1 MSLNALSTATAGLA
15 ATQAAINVVS
25 QNVANAGTAGYVKR
39 TLSTVATGTNNSGV
53 AVGAITR
60 SFDAAALKQLRLET
74 SGAAYTSTKAGIAS
88 QLDALYGAPG
98 SGAALD
104 GTLNTFTESLQE
116 LSANPTS
123 AAARTTVVSN
133 ASALASQINGAA
145 ASVQNLRSG
154 VEAQL
159 GTDTQSA
166 STILSSVARLNA
178 KIQNTTDASSLADL
192 RDQRDQ
198 VINTLSGYMDVQT
211 VAQRDGTVSVLTQSG
226 VTLVDRGT
234 AATLTFDGH
243 GSLNPTSS
251 YSTDPAKRTVG
262 TITATLPGGGKI
274 DLGAPGA
281 IRSGSLAAGIELR
294 DQVLPQAQRQLDDL
308 AGGLATALTN
318 TGVGGTLNT
327 TTVGGTTVSDTTITL
342 PTMQPGN
349 AVTFQVTDGTN
360 TVRNVTLVAS
370 ATQSGTIVPAAQT
383 TDASGLTLT
392 FDASGGPA
400 TYVAQIQTALS
411 TFNAS
416 PDAANYKL
424 PTLGV
429 TNGSA
434 TASAAT
440 LTLTAGGKVV
450 GAATASVT
458 QPTSPNDL
466 TTGYPQLA
474 LFTDVSAAPP
484 PTPRLFTGSFDSGA
498 QLTGFAQRISI
509 NPALSG
515 NTAALTAS
523 SATDPSA
530 SGGRAQ
536 AIFTALT
543 SAQQTFSSSSGI
555 GGVSAPYRASVVGFA
570 QDVIASQGAASANA
584 AAMDNTQQT
593 ALSTA
598 QGRFS
603 AGAGVNIDQEM
614 SNLIA
619 LQTAYGANARVLTA
633 ARDMLNQL
641 LQI

>member
-192 RDQRDQ
+192 QDQRDQ

-234 AATLTFDGH
+234 AATLSFDGH

-308 AGGLATALTN
+308 AGGLASALTDKTV
-318 TGVGGTLNT
+318 TG
-327 TTVGGTTVSDTTITL
+327 TVTGSSATIDLTGIQAGNSLTIPVTAANGSVRNITL
-342 PTMQPGN
+342 IASNKATTGIDPSL
-349 AVTFQVTDGTN
+349 TDDG
-360 TVRNVTLVAS
+360 
-370 ATQSGTIVPAAQT
+370 SGLAQT
-383 TDASGLTLT
+383 
-392 FDASGGPA
+392 FDISGGPS
-400 TYVAQIQTALS
+400 TYASAIQTAL
-411 TFNAS
+411 
-416 PDAANYKL
+416 AALN
-424 PTLGV
+424 TR
-429 TNGSA
+429 A
-434 TASAAT
+434 TAAGIKNVPNLTATGTGASVTVGPAAGSTDKVSAAT
-440 LTLTAGGKVV
+440 AGITL
-450 GAATASVT
+450 
-458 QPTSPNDL
+458 PTSPNDL
-466 TTGYPQLA
+466 TSGYPQLA

-484 PTPRLFTGSFDSGA
+484 PTPQLFTGSFDSGA

-584 AAMDNTQQT
+584 AAMDDTQQT